1 MRVRKGDVLVRA
13 IEKNEKDILA
23 HWAGELRKTKIWDDD
38 VEQDLANA
46 EFRVGVFVPDASN
59 PIGVASVTPEGD
71 PEGLLDGED
80 WLDHLFVNPAHRGKR
95 VREILY
101 EAQVAF
107 LKGRNK
113 RILRVPVSKSMVKF
127 SEQRG
132 WKKIR
137 VLPPQT
143 PNQFGV
149 YELPRSCL

>member
-1 MRVRKGDVLVRA
+1 MRVRKGDILVRA
-13 IEKNEKDILA
+13 IEKDEKDILA
-23 HWAGELRKTKIWDDD
+23 RWAGELRKTKIWDDD

-46 EFRVGVFVPDASN
+46 EFRVGVFALDSSN

-80 WLDHLFVNPAHRGKR
+80 WLDHLFVDPAHRGKR
-95 VREILY
+95 VRETLY
-101 EAQVAF
+101 EAQMAF
-107 LKGRNK
+107 LKNRKK

-132 WKKIR
+132 WKRIR
-137 VLPPQT
+137 MLPLEM